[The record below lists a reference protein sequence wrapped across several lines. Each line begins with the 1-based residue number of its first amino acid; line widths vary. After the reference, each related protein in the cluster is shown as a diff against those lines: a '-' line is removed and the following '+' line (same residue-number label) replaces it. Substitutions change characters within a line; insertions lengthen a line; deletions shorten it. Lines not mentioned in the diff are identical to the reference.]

1 MDIIPEQ
8 LRYNSEF
15 KSLSPQE
22 QTEVIEYF
30 AERQPEST
38 KAVYLDNANK
48 VMEEMSRESGVGR
61 VYVENKVMDSLKS
74 VLPTGYNDLDKD
86 SKLAAIDKALPIL
99 EQRAAEIDPVNKN
112 DTAFYARRQLTQEMR
127 SILGEDVSEVG
138 DKSKRFLG
146 GVIQSIAAPFDE
158 EGTREFLARNLPTK
172 PEYDETNAS
181 VLTQAAGDFVGQI
194 GMIMG
199 AAAAI
204 TATGGTAGVAFA
216 GSTALGLAQN
226 SSRKFQENYNLAKAD
241 MGLSDD
247 EALAAGMAGM
257 PGAVIDSFGD
267 ALLLR
272 GIKLGTVG
280 KAFKSMTAT
289 EKAAEIVAKGGS
301 ILKDPKALRTF
312 GANFIKGGLSEGV
325 SESLGDAAT
334 AWGGYATSGHEGF
347 KPSAESLWQS
357 FWVGG
362 LLGGTFNSIANT
374 GKDMKNTRSLK
385 ELGKLDQAQFVA
397 LGEDAQNQ
405 IADLMDKE
413 NYTGALEV
421 VKKFKS
427 LVNQKPTATA
437 PAASTA
443 TPAAASAA
451 SATATPIAPLVDAQG
466 NPIELVDQ
474 KEKSDVDVAAEQILI
489 EDGVAGTAKNLR
501 VVPENQTIAGLKQSI
516 LSAVPNAL
524 NAVRAALQI
533 SPETAG
539 QQLAGQKV
547 TLGELT
553 TAITSL
559 QQEKSNATKA
569 GKKQQNNKQQSK
581 KASQGGQAA
590 QTGDSDSAQ
599 QGEAPEAQAESL
611 TPQQQLEAARNMSP
625 EQAAE
630 ALASVRAKLA
640 DNQNLTPDQR
650 AAKVKEGVATEG
662 EASPSF
668 IITPNEAVAAQEEI
682 NKLLAEIESS
692 KQQIEE
698 VKKNPAKKRAPKKA
712 AKKAETKDATQE
724 IQEEQVPDQVEPATD
739 ARGIVLKRID
749 NMLMLAR
756 YKSKIIPSFAP
767 QLENVKTLADNLK
780 SRVNNGDL
788 MGILDVDAD
797 LDGFENV
804 GEIISK
810 KDVDEMISFLS
821 DRLEIPSQQQA
832 AQEAISNIQGAE
844 QDGRLFQD
852 DQGAD
857 LVSKNPKYKALS
869 ELNPK
874 ELEAAL
880 SIVKALQALGI
891 NDEVSDVDKVL
902 AIEIKQG
909 INSGSFSEELIS
921 KLNEAA
927 PSRAIFQNQLYNL
940 KGFGKTT
947 KDTIMKHFDVMA
959 LNFLKTGNS
968 LQAFWARVPD
978 IAVVDAVKGSQT
990 ARGALITQGLG
1001 GRVVE
1006 DQGGL
1011 NTGNL
1016 VADVGVNENQAI
1028 VDIPFSPVPNRIVLV
1043 RGKYNAST
1051 MMHENDHNMIV
1062 TGTVQQVV
1070 EAQEG
1075 GVELYDEV
1083 LTEIGAKRGEA
1094 WTVAQHEKWV
1104 RAREAWINGGE
1115 VKSVFTRVFN
1125 ALKTI
1130 FTNLYT
1136 SGALAKHRNPV
1147 LEKAFVKIYDIDTAP
1162 VEDIKAKVSRE
1173 TGYEASKLLA
1183 HVPATKLEHAQRI
1196 MEAVKLNPDL
1206 GAAKAELIV
1215 LATTIQGDA
1224 QVFTDDE
1231 VFAMLGVLEQVYT
1244 GKQAPL
1250 GLPLYDEVNNHFD
1263 SVKGITPT
1271 QIQNES
1277 IQSSIQDEIPTS
1289 NAGETQYLNTV
1300 VQSDPIVIQDD
1311 SKQSESG
1318 QKYEIAIAASKPEMS
1333 NEMREAIIQKMRG
1346 LSPNQAPIQAFY
1358 ELSTQE
1364 PVVFTEPETGVTV
1377 IDVTESTI
1385 VDSDGS
1391 QVSVRANETIA
1402 AQANKTLS
1410 DASKKAYASF
1420 VGAVNWT
1427 SEVAS
1432 KFAKDFADFVM
1443 GAKFP
1448 SSISDIFSR
1457 FMVSMKSTLIAGA
1470 SFFSMTNFVG
1480 QELTLSEPV
1489 VTQTEKAEVK
1499 KFSVINPTSI
1509 KDSTY
1514 IDSLIDIYAAPQ
1526 APRYDEKVDSISVH
1540 DEIKNDAQ
1548 IVDEF
1553 VRQTGD
1559 NEGKPYI
1566 IVSKREGIIRLYD
1579 ASGNLVHKSTVLLGK
1594 SYGDVVTNR
1603 NRTMAQTRANDSLK
1617 ITPSGRYETKTSKSR
1632 NYGEV
1637 VGLESY
1643 NTGTRNAIHR
1653 VCTKFVNQKRLERLA
1668 GDLSNRISLGCI
1680 NVYNSTSTKVNELM
1694 RDGGVVYVTPDNQ
1707 LTEEFVE
1714 GIRESRP
1721 QQSGSLYQDSSMETV
1736 VTRGGTAGVIVEY
1749 GNKRLIAL
1757 SDQLSNDVTE
1767 LHEAAHEF
1775 EAALTNKEKSEIAEW
1790 AGHKSYT
1797 NETSEEFARGFE
1809 SYMSGS
1815 TATPKIESLF
1825 QKFAKWLANFF
1836 SSKKAKRKAMLNDSI
1851 NNLYGM
1857 MISNASLYEGITT
1870 NNAPSNVT
1878 PEVQARIDSTIKSI
1892 RAEIARRQGVPLE
1905 RYEEATSRVILPN
1918 LFDSDKELIAQLQEY
1933 AEIDAEITSIKRS
1946 NVAAID
1952 KRFGEFDPS
1961 MKAELI
1967 ELDPSKNKLDALHM
1981 TKLLFVSGQPNRDD
1995 FESMKNDYN
2004 SYNEHKK
2011 KNNVDKDKR
2020 AFNSFKTF
2028 RDFSEYVHGLD
2039 AKFGEVIV
2047 KVAADQKQETE
2058 EVWYAPYFGNAVP
2071 KKNITFQNEDVVIA
2085 RANTHAEARAIGGKV
2100 GLVGNGWCTTW
2111 SQPTYW
2117 NQYRLGS
2124 SPETMYFAFFPKRIA
2139 ADPADPFNAIHFGI
2153 DEDLDISFSDRNNY
2167 SDTDMPLSELVNG
2180 YEGVPAFPELNGV
2193 DFDQAFP
2200 LLPPTEAEIK
2210 ISKFSSWSPFTI
2222 EDWNGFNKEER
2233 SLASATGIQANPE
2246 IIKDMTDEEKMVYVE
2261 SVDKISPEE
2270 FDALGKQSI
2279 KNRAIK
2285 NITIGE
2291 TRLTDNSYDI
2301 YQGLQQEKIN
2311 EIIISF
2317 YDSSFEG
2324 DRQPFLPDGLLN
2336 RLPEFYSD
2344 DRYVISKNQITK
2356 YDGNKT
2362 YVSKD
2367 ISFDVN
2373 TIEIDNLPRES
2384 SLRIS
2389 TGQNL
2394 KGKKI
2399 SGDVKVV
2406 QSYQNGTIEI
2416 DSLIGRVDLSE
2427 NASPKVSIKNHSG
2440 TIIVNE
2446 GNPEISIDENSGLV
2460 MMFETYGT
2468 DKKEGS
2474 LVRLNIN
2481 NHVSGSLSIES
2492 ANAIVKTNRL
2502 NLSFGEINLKTD
2514 GINYT
2519 VNDFEDGK
2527 INIRGSSNVEVLN
2540 LYGGDITVEPLS
2552 SNATIEIR
2560 GANSGSIELNGNKTN
2575 VNIVDLTGASIRTKV
2590 GETGSIISV
2599 DNFHSGI
2606 IGTRG
2611 SDASVIVDR
2620 ATASVYVSGPTPNM
2634 QIYGSGN
2641 SIEVNEANYGRLYYD
2656 GRKSNPTIKNKS
2668 EAAFFQMYDTSD
2680 RSASIPPL
2688 PDVMDDLRTIPQQQP
2703 FYDEDGFELLQDS
2716 SMETVAQRDIIQDAI
2731 NPRPTMK
2738 KIYRGGS
2745 LRGGAALNYFTSV
2758 KSYAEQSY
2766 GQSGVL
2772 IEEQI
2777 DDSSVLDLTGLDS
2790 EKIST
2795 SNFAKVLRDA
2805 GVKVTSDDFMDL
2817 SRSPAWVHLQAVN
2830 INHEMLAKKMKD
2842 AGYSGI
2848 KWIEW
2853 GPPSGEFGANIKA
2866 EAYLIPPS
2874 KTNVLFQDQEASGY
2888 SDSAIR
2894 SIIGMGHSMLQMS
2907 ARLGTKIENNK
2918 IQKQI
2923 NTLVNSQNNRSGK
2936 PVKGSTVQKAASALL
2951 KSFQEFHGNLGEVDQ
2966 DLLVQLAYEKSFAIE
2981 DAGLDA
2987 DSLARRNNIRKRK
3000 GQPIEEEQRVAVQ
3013 DKIKKL
3019 YNTFRNARTNSFF
3032 KNNMKSQISP
3042 EFRALADRILSLV
3055 NRGLDNVMGAFN
3067 STNEDLLLRFADNIE
3082 AYNKKPYEGTPEF
3095 IEQFNQ
3101 TVTEVEE
3108 EVMEHLVRQYYAY
3121 NSAYVDAEGISEEI
3135 NGLVAQLQRMP
3146 EEGAME
3152 WYERMVKIINQIEA
3166 AMFTIEAEGN
3176 PDGQSDKDK
3185 AAAKSR
3191 AKRESIAKTHQA
3203 ALLEKFPTV
3212 EDFIAYKREQD
3223 GGVLTQE
3230 FEDILRDNYTELSEA
3245 QIEDLS
3251 NSDLKV
3257 FNSTALTIIVGGS
3270 NTQFLTPTKRKWRE
3284 NKVAS
3289 WHALVESMTDRV
3301 GDSPLVRSIYR
3312 SASRSNFLERQ
3323 LNNFDKVFQANVE
3336 NFHVWIDRFSQYAPV
3351 RNWFD
3356 RQFFADF
3363 QANVFVQAENAR
3375 KAAETWSQETIESYN
3390 DDVDNTVDAN
3400 PYLWVMSMLSQY
3412 NLGEDPN
3419 KGFSKAV
3426 TRARTSIQR
3435 TIDQNRSARLVSEAN
3450 RNLVALNYMLEGIN
3464 IEADNSHD
3472 LFMNN
3477 ATVGNRIG
3485 AGNEA
3490 KANKRLELLSNITSY
3505 FQQDIANQKFIREN
3519 IFGKP
3524 FQTVVNYLPL
3534 KALKV
3539 DGSLDEWDWTSIE
3552 PKAEYQVAAQ
3562 NVNARS
3568 NEERVDDLGQDRA
3581 YGMDFFNMVERKAV
3595 KNALDKHAILPVA
3608 ILSDIFKTEEKVIDG
3623 VPYRVPKDNAIKTIF
3638 GSQPEVVNQ
3647 LSIIKEK
3654 ITHQMVQIYGATE
3667 PATGFVGGLKKVL
3680 GLIQGSMLS
3689 GGGQIVQQSSA
3700 AVVDYCARE
3709 KSNIG
3714 YMIDAMIYWSKNY
3727 NKYRDWLLKNNTD
3740 LYERGNTQ
3748 GIREFERHVNNA
3760 GSELNSMLDKG
3771 WQGIDQIRKFM
3782 TISLRY
3788 GDKIGAELIFLA
3800 EHMKAVKQSGQ
3811 MPTNGDYD
3819 IDNYS
3824 NPYYTAQAQGQ
3835 LAKFVGPSS
3844 AAGRSYWM
3852 SDHKQHYFLLRSLT
3866 GSFQSSAHNMSSQML
3881 AAARNIVALQSDK
3894 SPEGRAERIAEYRKI
3909 GSIMAQQATFTG
3921 VRHIVGAMMV
3931 YALAGAIKDAWDDE
3945 DGAIEEAQLE
3955 LEEARNKYY
3964 PSKAA
3969 KDMAV
3974 TMAERKLADAKS
3986 IRKSVIFMKQQASGD
4001 SLMKSMVRDQ
4011 LQNLHIVGSVGDGFA
4026 PKIFMMVP
4034 NSMAEQSHKEA
4045 QDLIVGNLKKEKSE
4059 ALAMGD
4065 RRKAA
4070 KIGESIVNAQAVQ
4083 YIPYFYD
4090 KKDKSGFGG
4099 IVGGMLDP
4107 VFTSVKEGVED
4118 MTRADKDFLTAR
4130 AFVPD
4135 MITYMAALGL
4145 GQADVNR
4152 IARQLQR
4159 MDDELS
4165 KNRDSANE
4173 RAGKEVDKLTN
4184 KPKTP
4189 FLR

>member
-1 MDIIPEQ
+1 MEFTPSD
-8 LRYNSEF
+8 LKYNSAF
-15 KSLSPQE
+15 LALSPAD
-22 QTEVIEYF
+22 QTKVIESYA
-30 AERQPEST
+30 AEAPDASRDLFIS
-38 KAVYLDNANK
+38 AGNRL
-48 VMEEMSRESGVGR
+48 MEETSRESGMGR
-61 VYVENKVMDSLKS
+61 VFLEDRVMDSLKS
-74 VLPTGYNDLDKD
+74 VLPTDYNDLDKD
-86 SKLAAIDKALPIL
+86 SKIAAIDKAMPIL
-99 EQRAAEIDPVNKN
+99 DQRAAEIDPVNKN

-127 SILGEDVSEVG
+127 SILGEDVGEFG
-138 DKSKRFLG
+138 DKRNRFIG
-146 GVIQSIAAPFDE
+146 GLIQSVAAPFSE
-158 EGTREFLARNLPTK
+158 EGTTEFLARNLPTK
-172 PEYDETNAS
+172 PEYDQTNAS

-194 GMIMG
+194 GMIIG
-199 AAAAI
+199 AATAI
-204 TATGGTAGVAFA
+204 SASGGTAGVALA

-247 EALAAGMAGM
+247 EALQAGIAGM

-272 GIKLGTVG
+272 GIKLGKVG
-280 KAFKSMTAT
+280 NAFKSMTAT
-289 EKAAEIVAKGGS
+289 EKAAEIVAKGGA

-312 GANFIKGGLSEGV
+312 GANFIKGGLAEGV

-362 LLGGTFNSIANT
+362 LLGGTFSSIANT
-374 GKDMKNTRSLK
+374 GKDMKNTRSLQ

-427 LVNQKPTATA
+427 LVA
-437 PAASTA
+437 PAPTQ
-443 TPAAASAA
+443 TPAATTTGSQGAA
-451 SATATPIAPLVDAQG
+451 VTPVVAKPKVDASG

-474 KEKSDVDVAAEQILI
+474 KEKSDEEVAAEQIRI
-489 EDGVAGTAKNLR
+489 EDAVSGTAKNLR
-501 VVPENQTIAGLKQSI
+501 VAPENPAIAGLKQTI
-516 LSAVPNAL
+516 LSAVPVAL
-524 NAVRAALQI
+524 NAVRSILQI
-533 SPETAG
+533 SPETQG
-539 QQLAGQKV
+539 LPSGGQKV
-547 TLGELT
+547 SLGEVL
-553 TAITSL
+553 TAIETL
-559 QQEKSNATKA
+559 QQEKANAATK
-569 GKKQQNNKQQSK
+569 GKKQQSNKQQPPN
-581 KASQGGQAA
+581 AAQGGQAS
-590 QTGDSDSAQ
+590 QTGDSNSAQ
-599 QGEAPEAQAESL
+599 QGQAPEAESQAEAL
-611 TPQQQLEAARNMSP
+611 TPEQQLEAVRNMTP
-625 EQAAE
+625 EQRAE
-630 ALASVRAKLA
+630 ASASLRAKFDA
-640 DNQNLTPDQR
+640 DQKLTPEQR
-650 AAKVKEGVATEG
+650 AAKVKEGVVTEG

-668 IITPNEAVAAQEEI
+668 VITPNEAVVAQEDI
-682 NKLLAEIESS
+682 NRMLAEIEKS
-692 KQQIEE
+692 KQEIEAA
-698 VKKNPAKKRAPKKA
+698 KKNAEKKPAKKA
-712 AKKAETKDATQE
+712 AKKAAKNAEVAPE
-724 IQEEQVPDQVEPATD
+724 EEQVAQ
-739 ARGIVLKRID
+739 GQND
-749 NMLMLAR
+749 NVTEIKNMVLAR
-756 YKSKIIPSFAP
+756 ITNLVNLAQYKSMIKDSFVA
-767 QLENVKTLADNLK
+767 QLQQINTIAESLRKKANNGNLK
-780 SRVNNGDL
+780 D
-788 MGILDVDAD
+788 ILDVNDA
-797 LDGFENV
+797 LDEYAEKGQMINQN
-804 GEIISK
+804 
-810 KDVDEMISFLS
+810 DVDEIIA
-821 DRLEIPSQQQA
+821 RLENLAKTSPSKADAANKGIAGIKGA
-832 AQEAISNIQGAE
+832 AQG
-844 QDGRLFQD
+844 GMLFQSD
-852 DQGAD
+852 SGESFT
-857 LVSKNPKYKALS
+857 SKNPKYKVLS
-869 ELNPK
+869 ELTPA
-874 ELEAAL
+874 ELASAAT
-880 SIVKALQALGI
+880 IVKALQALGI
-891 NDEVSDVDKVL
+891 NDQVSDADKLL
-902 AIEIKQG
+902 ALEIKQA
-909 INSGSFSEELIS
+909 INSGSFSDELIS

-927 PSRAIFQNQLYNL
+927 PSRAIFQNQVYAL

-968 LQAFWARVPD
+968 LQAFWARIPD
-978 IAVVDAVKGSQT
+978 IVVVDAVKGSST
-990 ARGALITQGLG
+990 ARGSFVTQGTG
-1001 GRVVE
+1001 GKVVE
-1006 DQGGL
+1006 DQGRVQ
-1011 NTGNL
+1011 TGEL
-1016 VADVGVNENQAI
+1016 VTDVGISTDETV
-1028 VDIPFSPVPNRIVLV
+1028 VSIPFSPVPNRIVLV

-1051 MMHENDHNMIV
+1051 MYHENDHNMIV
-1062 TGTVQQVV
+1062 TGMFQQTL
-1070 EAQEG
+1070 ESQEG
-1075 GVELYDEV
+1075 GVQLYEEV
-1083 LTEIGAKRGEA
+1083 LVELGAKRGEP
-1094 WTVAQHEKWV
+1094 WTVAQHEKFV

-1115 VKSVFTRVFN
+1115 VNSVFTRVFN

-1136 SGALAKHRNPV
+1136 SGALTKHRNPV
-1147 LEKAFVKIYDIDTAP
+1147 LEKAFVKVYDIDTAP

-1183 HVPATKLEHAQRI
+1183 HVAATKLEHAQRI
-1196 MEAVKLNPDL
+1196 IEAVKLNPDL

-1215 LATTIQGDA
+1215 LATTIEGDTQA
-1224 QVFTDDE
+1224 FTDDE

-1244 GKQAPL
+1244 GKQTPL
-1250 GLPLYDEVNNHFD
+1250 GLPLYDEVDNHFAA
-1263 SVKGITPT
+1263 VK
-1271 QIQNES
+1271 E
-1277 IQSSIQDEIPTS
+1277 
-1289 NAGETQYLNTV
+1289 LNT
-1300 VQSDPIVIQDD
+1300 
-1311 SKQSESG
+1311 
-1318 QKYEIAIAASKPEMS
+1318 Y
-1333 NEMREAIIQKMRG
+1333 
-1346 LSPNQAPIQAFY
+1346 Y
-1358 ELSTQE
+1358 
-1364 PVVFTEPETGVTV
+1364 
-1377 IDVTESTI
+1377 
-1385 VDSDGS
+1385 
-1391 QVSVRANETIA
+1391 
-1402 AQANKTLS
+1402 
-1410 DASKKAYASF
+1410 
-1420 VGAVNWT
+1420 GAVRQ
-1427 SEVAS
+1427 
-1432 KFAKDFADFVM
+1432 KAK
-1443 GAKFP
+1443 P
-1448 SSISDIFSR
+1448 R
-1457 FMVSMKSTLIAGA
+1457 
-1470 SFFSMTNFVG
+1470 
-1480 QELTLSEPV
+1480 
-1489 VTQTEKAEVK
+1489 
-1499 KFSVINPTSI
+1499 
-1509 KDSTY
+1509 DS
-1514 IDSLIDIYAAPQ
+1514 
-1526 APRYDEKVDSISVH
+1526 
-1540 DEIKNDAQ
+1540 
-1548 IVDEF
+1548 
-1553 VRQTGD
+1553 
-1559 NEGKPYI
+1559 
-1566 IVSKREGIIRLYD
+1566 
-1579 ASGNLVHKSTVLLGK
+1579 
-1594 SYGDVVTNR
+1594 
-1603 NRTMAQTRANDSLK
+1603 ANML
-1617 ITPSGRYETKTSKSR
+1617 
-1632 NYGEV
+1632 
-1637 VGLESY
+1637 
-1643 NTGTRNAIHR
+1643 
-1653 VCTKFVNQKRLERLA
+1653 F
-1668 GDLSNRISLGCI
+1668 
-1680 NVYNSTSTKVNELM
+1680 
-1694 RDGGVVYVTPDNQ
+1694 
-1707 LTEEFVE
+1707 
-1714 GIRESRP
+1714 
-1721 QQSGSLYQDSSMETV
+1721 QDSSMETV
-1736 VTRGGTAGVIVEY
+1736 AIRNALEQFSDELPTTREAPIGRRSFMKGIATA
-1749 GNKRLIAL
+1749 IASL
-1757 SDQLSNDVTE
+1757 YVSGCNNETVKDRIARLSNQVKTRKLPEQTEKLINKLISSNAESSVNIINFDESLSLIETQTQFYADRPKDEVIETNVINPDTDEPFTFTASQAVDTGRKIITQLNEKNNEWNSAVRRIAGIVSEITGKDVSNAKIQFPDQE
-1767 LHEAAHEF
+1767 RDIVL
-1775 EAALTNKEKSEIAEW
+1775 EAALRGDIPNYGGQTDSNNIITVHPNVLLGLISDDIKTRLVSASTVANELSHIAQNNKKSELGLEFTDDILAIDGEKLQLPDFVDSAYKDAMSSLYSGTPWPKGERESFDIAWVATKAFNKSMDAVIDINEVSKYISSAMNGFVDARSVTDETILSSASRRAYSDVTLFQDSSMETVATQEQVDRYNELTKDLYPTRLTYIASFEADEW
-1790 AGHKSYT
+1790 KNENPEKHQEIIEMRKQILKENGFYQKDGDLMPFYHGTRSNFFDTFNTNRSGYNFGAGAYFSG
-1797 NETSEEFARGFE
+1797 NEEFAKDYTGAKYREDG
-1809 SYMSGS
+1809 SMPDGS
-1815 TATPKIESLF
+1815 TLFKVYLKINNPYTTDTKSGFADPAYRLEREDNK
-1825 QKFAKWLANFF
+1825 KFTELQ
-1836 SSKKAKRKAMLNDSI
+1836 KKAAKRILADESRFTESTYVEVMNEMVRDMGHDSI
-1851 NNLYGM
+1851 IYNFYG
-1857 MISNASLYEGITT
+1857 N
-1870 NNAPSNVT
+1870 
-1878 PEVQARIDSTIKSI
+1878 
-1892 RAEIARRQGVPLE
+1892 
-1905 RYEEATSRVILPN
+1905 
-1918 LFDSDKELIAQLQEY
+1918 
-1933 AEIDAEITSIKRS
+1933 
-1946 NVAAID
+1946 
-1952 KRFGEFDPS
+1952 
-1961 MKAELI
+1961 
-1967 ELDPSKNKLDALHM
+1967 
-1981 TKLLFVSGQPNRDD
+1981 D
-1995 FESMKNDYN
+1995 FQ
-2004 SYNEHKK
+2004 
-2011 KNNVDKDKR
+2011 
-2020 AFNSFKTF
+2020 
-2028 RDFSEYVHGLD
+2028 
-2039 AKFGEVIV
+2039 EVIV
-2047 KVAADQKQETE
+2047 FD
-2058 EVWYAPYFGNAVP
+2058 
-2071 KKNITFQNEDVVIA
+2071 
-2085 RANTHAEARAIGGKV
+2085 
-2100 GLVGNGWCTTW
+2100 
-2111 SQPTYW
+2111 
-2117 NQYRLGS
+2117 
-2124 SPETMYFAFFPKRIA
+2124 PE
-2139 ADPADPFNAIHFGI
+2139 
-2153 DEDLDISFSDRNNY
+2153 
-2167 SDTDMPLSELVNG
+2167 
-2180 YEGVPAFPELNGV
+2180 
-2193 DFDQAFP
+2193 
-2200 LLPPTEAEIK
+2200 
-2210 ISKFSSWSPFTI
+2210 
-2222 EDWNGFNKEER
+2222 
-2233 SLASATGIQANPE
+2233 
-2246 IIKDMTDEEKMVYVE
+2246 
-2261 SVDKISPEE
+2261 
-2270 FDALGKQSI
+2270 
-2279 KNRAIK
+2279 
-2285 NITIGE
+2285 
-2291 TRLTDNSYDI
+2291 
-2301 YQGLQQEKIN
+2301 
-2311 EIIISF
+2311 
-2317 YDSSFEG
+2317 
-2324 DRQPFLPDGLLN
+2324 
-2336 RLPEFYSD
+2336 
-2344 DRYVISKNQITK
+2344 QI
-2356 YDGNKT
+2356 
-2362 YVSKD
+2362 
-2367 ISFDVN
+2367 
-2373 TIEIDNLPRES
+2373 
-2384 SLRIS
+2384 
-2389 TGQNL
+2389 
-2394 KGKKI
+2394 
-2399 SGDVKVV
+2399 
-2406 QSYQNGTIEI
+2406 
-2416 DSLIGRVDLSE
+2416 
-2427 NASPKVSIKNHSG
+2427 
-2440 TIIVNE
+2440 
-2446 GNPEISIDENSGLV
+2446 
-2460 MMFETYGT
+2460 
-2468 DKKEGS
+2468 
-2474 LVRLNIN
+2474 
-2481 NHVSGSLSIES
+2481 
-2492 ANAIVKTNRL
+2492 
-2502 NLSFGEINLKTD
+2502 
-2514 GINYT
+2514 
-2519 VNDFEDGK
+2519 
-2527 INIRGSSNVEVLN
+2527 
-2540 LYGGDITVEPLS
+2540 
-2552 SNATIEIR
+2552 
-2560 GANSGSIELNGNKTN
+2560 
-2575 VNIVDLTGASIRTKV
+2575 
-2590 GETGSIISV
+2590 
-2599 DNFHSGI
+2599 
-2606 IGTRG
+2606 
-2611 SDASVIVDR
+2611 
-2620 ATASVYVSGPTPNM
+2620 
-2634 QIYGSGN
+2634 
-2641 SIEVNEANYGRLYYD
+2641 
-2656 GRKSNPTIKNKS
+2656 KS
-2668 EAAFFQMYDTSD
+2668 EDPIAGGFKITPDKW
-2680 RSASIPPL
+2680 ASQVNPSIL
-2688 PDVMDDLRTIPQQQP
+2688 
-2703 FYDEDGFELLQDS
+2703 YQDS
-2716 SMETVAQRDIIQDAI
+2716 GMETVAQRDIIQEAI
-2731 NPRPTMK
+2731 SEIQSIR
-2738 KIYRGGS
+2738 KIYRGGNF
-2745 LRGGAALNYFTSV
+2745 RNGAALNYFTSD
-2758 KSYAEQSY
+2758 KSYAEKSY

-2777 DDSSVLDLTGLDS
+2777 DDSTTLDLTNLDAG
-2790 EKIST
+2790 KITT

-2805 GVKVTSDDFMDL
+2805 GIDVTSNDFMDL
-2817 SRSPAWVHLQAVN
+2817 SNSPAWVHLQPVN
-2830 INHEMLAKKMKD
+2830 IDHEMLAKKMKD

-2866 EAYLIPPS
+2866 EAYLIPSVKSIAPRTTNQLFQQDGAVEQRPTNFNSIVDIVQAIKGNRTDTPLKAVNKVIAESIEFRDRVKAESERRKQPRKVGVESIIERISRERSSGVIDTDTARNMISFVNSINPNLLEDTSISIRNKGRSAGTYDFVDNLVTLYQNKNGVTARTTSHEFWHGLSRYLSSSELNEIKKDYVRDLNAHIKKNPS
-2874 KTNVLFQDQEASGY
+2874 FLAFVGRYGLTQEEYDAYEFFASESDLKQLTKLPKLSPEGHAYSINFTRENYRFVMLDEYFAERMADLTESKNKPKGDTLISKMANLIREFLSIIKQSVSKDVYDNFYNAVMSDTARLELQRLGPLDKPSMIFNPERLSGESVSTLYQLEGVESSALFQDQESSGY

-2907 ARLGTKIENNK
+2907 ARLGIKIKNNP
-2918 IQKQI
+2918 IQKEI

-2936 PVKGSTVQKAASALL
+2936 PVKGSTVQKAASSLL
-2951 KSFQEFHGNLGEVDQ
+2951 KRFQEFHGDLEAVDQ

-3019 YNTFRNARTNSFF
+3019 YNTFRNARTNGFF

-3166 AMFTIEAEGN
+3166 AMFTVEAEGN

-3301 GDSPLVRSIYR
+3301 GDSPLIRSIYR

-3363 QANVFVQAENAR
+3363 QANVFTQAENAR
-3375 KAAETWSQETIESYN
+3375 KAAESWSQETIESYN

-3477 ATVGNRIG
+3477 ATIGNRIG

-3490 KANKRLELLSNITSY
+3490 KANKRLDLLSNITSY

-3539 DGSLDEWDWTSIE
+3539 DGTLDEWDWTSIE

-3608 ILSDIFKTEEKVIDG
+3608 ILSDMFKTEEKIIDG
-3623 VPYRVPKDNAIKTIF
+3623 ASYRVPKDNAIKTIF

-3689 GGGQIVQQSSA
+3689 GVGQIAQQSTA
-3700 AVVDYCARE
+3700 AVVDYSARE
-3709 KSNIG
+3709 EGNIG

-3771 WQGIDQIRKFM
+3771 WQGLDQIRKFM

-3945 DGAIEEAQLE
+3945 DGAIEDAQLE

-3986 IRKSVIFMKQQASGD
+3986 IRKSVVFMKQQASGD